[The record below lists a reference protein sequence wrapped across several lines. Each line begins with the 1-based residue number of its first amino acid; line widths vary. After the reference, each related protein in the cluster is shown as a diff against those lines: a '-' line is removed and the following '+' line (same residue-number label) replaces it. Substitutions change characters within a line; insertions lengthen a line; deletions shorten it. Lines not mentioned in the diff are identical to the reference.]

1 MGRGKSP
8 GEGWGEGGIGALHFA
23 PAIRGL
29 GPRYIL
35 PRPSL
40 SGASTPEK
48 GKRKSPEELFSWPP
62 GSESPRSEGSR
73 SSQEST
79 PKTQRT
85 FRKLSAEELLLD
97 SPNTKE
103 LMALRQSPSLPTRT
117 WTEDELLRSLE
128 TIETQSPKK
137 TENIFSTEN
146 FRPEPIQNGASEKEE
161 NFLNIQKQ
169 EVNNRHVRDPLPNE
183 NVKLSVSEELQRRLH
198 GYVTREDDLPMDVPF
213 LHQTNPKC
221 KCCKVSKSL
230 EDLDP
235 WTPWAFTQSN
245 NSQRKKS
252 RLRKGSF
259 RVLIIFTFSL
269 LLLGIGLLYLSQAT
283 KAMQHGLPDY

>member
-1 MGRGKSP
+1 MG
-8 GEGWGEGGIGALHFA
+8 
-23 PAIRGL
+23 
-29 GPRYIL
+29 
-35 PRPSL
+35 
-40 SGASTPEK
+40 STPEK

-62 GSESPRSEGSR
+62 GNESPRSGGSR

-97 SPNTKE
+97 SQNTKE
-103 LMALRQSPSLPTRT
+103 LMALRQSPSLPPRT

-128 TIETQSPKK
+128 TIETESPKK
-137 TENIFSTEN
+137 AENVFSTEN
-146 FRPEPIQNGASEKEE
+146 FQNRTEPLQNESSKKEG
-161 NFLNIQKQ
+161 NFMNIQKQ
-169 EVNNRHVRDPLPNE
+169 EANKRNVRDPWSEE
-183 NVKLSVSEELQRRLH
+183 NVKLNVSEELQRRLH
-198 GYVTREDDLPMDVPF
+198 GSVTKEDDLPMEVPF
-213 LHQTNPKC
+213 LQTNPKC
-221 KCCKVSKSL
+221 KCCKVSRSL

-259 RVLIIFTFSL
+259 RVLIIFTLSL

>member
-48 GKRKSPEELFSWPP
+48 GKRRSPEELFLWPP
-62 GSESPRSEGSR
+62 SPSSGGSR

-117 WTEDELLRSLE
+117 WTEDELLRSLD
-128 TIETQSPKK
+128 TIVTQSPKK
-137 TENIFSTEN
+137 AETVFSTEN
-146 FRPEPIQNGASEKEE
+146 FRTEPLQNETTKKEGD
-161 NFLNIQKQ
+161 FLNMQKQ
-169 EVNNRHVRDPLPNE
+169 EVNKRHLRDPRPEE

-198 GYVTREDDLPMDVPF
+198 GSATREDDLRMEVPF
-213 LHQTNPKC
+213 LQTKTNPKC

-252 RLRKGSF
+252 RLRKGYF

>member
-62 GSESPRSEGSR
+62 GNESPRSGGSR

-85 FRKLSAEELLLD
+85 FRKLSAGTSSRFAKYERADGSEAKSKFASKDLD
-97 SPNTKE
+97 RGRTPE
-103 LMALRQSPSLPTRT
+103 ITR
-117 WTEDELLRSLE
+117 
-128 TIETQSPKK
+128 
-137 TENIFSTEN
+137 
-146 FRPEPIQNGASEKEE
+146 
-161 NFLNIQKQ
+161 
-169 EVNNRHVRDPLPNE
+169 NNRD
-183 NVKLSVSEELQRRLH
+183 
-198 GYVTREDDLPMDVPF
+198 T
-213 LHQTNPKC
+213 
-221 KCCKVSKSL
+221 KS
-230 EDLDP
+230 
-235 WTPWAFTQSN
+235 
-245 NSQRKKS
+245 
-252 RLRKGSF
+252 
-259 RVLIIFTFSL
+259 
-269 LLLGIGLLYLSQAT
+269 
-283 KAMQHGLPDY
+283 

>member
-1 MGRGKSP
+1 MG
-8 GEGWGEGGIGALHFA
+8 
-23 PAIRGL
+23 
-29 GPRYIL
+29 
-35 PRPSL
+35 
-40 SGASTPEK
+40 STPEK

-62 GSESPRSEGSR
+62 GNQSPRSGGSR

-103 LMALRQSPSLPTRT
+103 LMALRQSPSLPPRT

-128 TIETQSPKK
+128 TIETQSPRKAENVFSTDNFRIEPLQNEATEKEGNLPNMQIQEVKK
-137 TENIFSTEN
+137 RHVWDPSPEENI
-146 FRPEPIQNGASEKEE
+146 
-161 NFLNIQKQ
+161 
-169 EVNNRHVRDPLPNE
+169 
-183 NVKLSVSEELQRRLH
+183 KLSVSEELQRRLH
-198 GYVTREDDLPMDVPF
+198 GSVTKEDDLPMEVPF
-213 LHQTNPKC
+213 LQTNPKC

>member
-1 MGRGKSP
+1 MGSP

-40 SGASTPEK
+40 SGSSTPEK
-48 GKRKSPEELFSWPP
+48 GKRKSPDELYSWPP
-62 GSESPRSEGSR
+62 GNESPRSGRSR

-103 LMALRQSPSLPTRT
+103 LIALRQSPSLPPRT

-128 TIETQSPKK
+128 TIETQSPRKA
-137 TENIFSTEN
+137 ENIFSTEN
-146 FRPEPIQNGASEKEE
+146 FRTEPLQNEATEKEA
-161 NFLNIQKQ
+161 NFLNMQKQ
-169 EVNNRHVRDPLPNE
+169 EVNKRHVWDPSPEE
-183 NVKLSVSEELQRRLH
+183 NV
-198 GYVTREDDLPMDVPF
+198 
-213 LHQTNPKC
+213 
-221 KCCKVSKSL
+221 
-230 EDLDP
+230 
-235 WTPWAFTQSN
+235 
-245 NSQRKKS
+245 
-252 RLRKGSF
+252 
-259 RVLIIFTFSL
+259 
-269 LLLGIGLLYLSQAT
+269 
-283 KAMQHGLPDY
+283 